1 MQMGLSSLF
10 LIKSTMSLQAN
21 FTQASSLYHFWLEVE
36 NISPSGL
43 TIGVSKDALTV
54 SKTVTSRAVPNSL
67 HVLRARPKNWFIS
80 GLDDNIRS

>member
-36 NISPSGL
+36 NMQ
-43 TIGVSKDALTV
+43 
-54 SKTVTSRAVPNSL
+54 
-67 HVLRARPKNWFIS
+67 PKWTH
-80 GLDDNIRS
+80 DRSCERR